1 MSDPAEHIRERH
13 RSYMKAHPER
23 RCWNCAK
30 DLNRHTVAEFQHCEF
45 LLATSGQETMVMN
58 RPDTEETGNC
68 IHRIGMDGSCE
79 ECKTGEMER
88 CGYCNKPI
96 TLSVSGT
103 GYVHTET
110 GLTTCIVAYPSDP
123 LSPSAT
129 PEW

>member
-1 MSDPAEHIRERH
+1 MMAHVFPVKRRKMNTDKSYERH
-13 RSYMKAHPER
+13 RLYMQAHPER
-23 RCWNCAK
+23 RCWQCAK

-58 RPDTEETGNC
+58 RPDTEET
-68 IHRIGMDGSCE
+68 
-79 ECKTGEMER
+79 ER

-96 TLSVSGT
+96 TLSIGGT

-110 GLTTCIVAYPSDP
+110 GLTTCIVGHLSDP

-129 PEW
+129 PKW